1 MRDCRNPEYPPART
15 AETDKPSM
23 ITKWL
28 QSAEKFRPN
37 EGNYID
43 WSFNKPQ
50 KKKQQPKVETDSV
63 FLVHGKEELDA
74 AEALTSL
81 ANSSRQQTQNLKVY
95 FNSLNLIQFF
105 HRSMQSVYII
115 LVLKLFAQIQLKRT
129 TLSAL
134 HLKIK
139 NVKLI
144 IIIIELLGFF
154 TEPF

>member
-1 MRDCRNPEYPPART
+1 MDQDNPFSQSVNKYKNHIMEKYMRDCRNPEYPPART

-50 KKKQQPKVETDSV
+50 KKKQQPKVETDNV

-81 ANSSRQQTQNLKVY
+81 ANSSRQQT
-95 FNSLNLIQFF
+95 
-105 HRSMQSVYII
+105 
-115 LVLKLFAQIQLKRT
+115 
-129 TLSAL
+129 
-134 HLKIK
+134 
-139 NVKLI
+139 
-144 IIIIELLGFF
+144 
-154 TEPF
+154 